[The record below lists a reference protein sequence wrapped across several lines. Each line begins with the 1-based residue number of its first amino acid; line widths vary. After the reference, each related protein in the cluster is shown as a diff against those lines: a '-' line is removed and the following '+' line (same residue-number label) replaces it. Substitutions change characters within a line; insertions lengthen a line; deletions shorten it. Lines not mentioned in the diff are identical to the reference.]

1 MIFMKHKLNITFQKK
16 FLNDPYVDWLS
27 IVMIGVV
34 VGALA
39 VASAVFLFLDIRDNG
54 DLAADVSS
62 TAYHPPL
69 NAEELARA
77 VALEA
82 NKVTESKTIR
92 TTPYV
97 GSVDPSFSQ

>member
-1 MIFMKHKLNITFQKK
+1 MKHKIHITFQKK
-16 FLNDPYVDWLS
+16 LLNDPYVDWLS
-27 IVMIGVV
+27 IVVIGVI

-39 VASAVFLFLDIRDNG
+39 ISSAIFLFLDIRDNG

-69 NAEELARA
+69 NAEELTRA
-77 VALEA
+77 VTLEA
-82 NKVTESKTIR
+82 NKAAESKTIR
-92 TTPYV
+92 TAPYV